1 MTGRL
6 QAPEEGFGPPS
17 SQRAGQAS
25 APGRRACPN
34 PARRRSRRRSPVLAV
49 SRRCRSPHVWAGR
62 HDHRAGLGGP
72 LASRAQAGLIV
83 CGPDRD
89 WVPFLAAADAA
100 VIDHSSL
107 GLYYALLARP
117 TVAVPVRDRAVNPA
131 APVAVLRALS
141 PAVTGGGD
149 LAAAVRAAAGRFDP
163 AAFAA
168 CRRGL
173 TAYRGQ
179 AAARTQAVLYE
190 LLGRPVPGHHPPPG
204 AA

>member
-1 MTGRL
+1 MC
-6 QAPEEGFGPPS
+6 GP
-17 SQRAGQAS
+17 GHD
-25 APGRRACPN
+25 RRASV
-34 PARRRSRRRSPVLAV
+34 ASLLALRVRR
-49 SRRCRSPHVWAGR
+49 
-62 HDHRAGLGGP
+62 
-72 LASRAQAGLIV
+72 GLIV

-141 PAVTGGGD
+141 PAVTGSGD
-149 LAAAVRAAAGRFDP
+149 LAATVRSAAGGFDP

-168 CRRGL
+168 CRRAL
-173 TAYRGQ
+173 ISYRGQ
-179 AAARTQAVLYE
+179 VAAGTKAALYD
-190 LLGRPVPGHHPPPG
+190 LLCRPALSCRPVPPEPSRR
-204 AA
+204 ARNR